1 MTEQPKRRV
10 LFLCTG
16 NSARSQMAQGL
27 VNAFLG
33 SAWEAFSAGTR
44 PAGFVHPLAVEAMA
58 EIGVDIAGQAS
69 KHLNVYRHE
78 DFDLVITVCD
88 DAAKNCP
95 VWLGKGRRLH
105 VGFPDPAAATGT
117 AAERLEVF
125 RQVRDGIRERIFPVL
140 ENFSPEDHAEEG
152 GHSWHLNSL

>member
-1 MTEQPKRRV
+1 MATKHRV

-16 NSARSQMAQGL
+16 NSARSQMAEGL

-33 SAWEAFSAGTR
+33 NTWEAFSAGTQ
-44 PAGFVHPLAVEAMA
+44 PAGYVHPLAIEAMA

-69 KHLNVYRHE
+69 KHVDVYRHE

-95 VWLGKGRRLH
+95 VWLGKGQRLH
-105 VGFPDPAAATGT
+105 VGFPDPAAATG
-117 AAERLEVF
+117 ASEERLEVF
-125 RQVRDGIRERIFPVL
+125 RRVRDGIRERIFPVL
-140 ENFSPEDHAEEG
+140 ENFQPENHAQEKDAP
-152 GHSWHLNSL
+152 SWHLKGL

>member
-1 MTEQPKRRV
+1 MTFKRRV

-16 NSARSQMAQGL
+16 NSARSQMAEGL

-33 SAWEAFSAGTR
+33 ERWEAFSAGTQ
-44 PAGFVHPLAVEAMA
+44 PAGYVHPLAIEVMA
-58 EIGVDIAGQAS
+58 EISVAIARQAS
-69 KHLNVYRHE
+69 KHLDVYRYE

-117 AAERLEVF
+117 HEARLEAF
-125 RQVRDGIRERIFPVL
+125 RRVRDGIRERVFPLL
-140 ENFSPEDHAEEG
+140 ETFSPERETGPEG
-152 GHSWHLNSL
+152 NHSWHLTDL